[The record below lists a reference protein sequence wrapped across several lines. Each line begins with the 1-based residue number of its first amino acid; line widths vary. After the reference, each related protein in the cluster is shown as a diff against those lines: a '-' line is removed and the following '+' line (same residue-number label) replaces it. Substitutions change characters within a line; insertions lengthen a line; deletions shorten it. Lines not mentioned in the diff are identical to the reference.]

1 MCRGPVGE
9 TYRWCYPCHQHRTVS
24 GGALADVVLPIAYGV
39 KGEQHYQNLVA
50 YKASNPAVGAKTRL
64 RDLTLLFLREHWK
77 CLVRSRGE
85 LTDLAIVPS
94 TRGRPGPHP
103 LASLVASRIPLR
115 LVAVAANAAYPPEDR
130 DFHTDR
136 FQITTDLGA
145 SNGPRRV
152 LLLDDTWTTGGR
164 IQSMAY
170 ALKAAGALAVVSVV
184 LGRLLKH
191 EYPPSRRLLA
201 RIANT
206 AFDITRCAL
215 PDCRHG
221 R

>member
-1 MCRGPVGE
+1 
-9 TYRWCYPCHQHRTVS
+9 
-24 GGALADVVLPIAYGV
+24 
-39 KGEQHYQNLVA
+39 
-50 YKASNPAVGAKTRL
+50 
-64 RDLTLLFLREHWK
+64 
-77 CLVRSRGE
+77 
-85 LTDLAIVPS
+85 
-94 TRGRPGPHP
+94 
-103 LASLVASRIPLR
+103 
-115 LVAVAANAAYPPEDR
+115 
-130 DFHTDR
+130 
-136 FQITTDLGA
+136 
-145 SNGPRRV
+145 
-152 LLLDDTWTTGGR
+152 
-164 IQSMAY
+164 MAY